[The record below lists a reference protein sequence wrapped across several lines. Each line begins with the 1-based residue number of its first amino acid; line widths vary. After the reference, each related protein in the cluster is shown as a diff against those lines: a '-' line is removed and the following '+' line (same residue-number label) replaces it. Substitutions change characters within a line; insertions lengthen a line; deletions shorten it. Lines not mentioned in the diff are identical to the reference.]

1 MTPESLQKHVGILM
15 ERIQKKPFIA
25 NELINTYIVSH
36 KHFNSNDKREILD
49 IVWRCVRAMAR
60 LKFAYP
66 NDGWEERVKHLMES
80 GVPDVKNA
88 PDNVKWEVPE
98 WFLSH
103 VPEAEKEL
111 PALLENPPIILRA
124 IGDRKMVQEVL
135 HADGIETTPTNLS
148 PYGLVLPEY
157 KNLTATKAWQE
168 GLIEIQDEGAQLLSL
183 DIGVK
188 PNDTVFDF
196 CAGAGGKSLI
206 FAQMMNNKGLIWAYD
221 ITAKKLFELVK
232 RAKRAHIDIIE
243 IQPQLPPP
251 TKQFDYVVVDA
262 PCSSCGTWRRSPN
275 MRWHLTEK
283 QLGHIV
289 QSQTEILNRAEAYV
303 KENGRLVYITCSL
316 TTDENEAQIE
326 QFLSD
331 HPNYKVI
338 KQKRYSPYRTG
349 TDGFFMCLMEKK
361 INDFNL

>member
-1 MTPESLQKHVGILM
+1 MTPESLQKHTGILM
-15 ERIQKKPFIA
+15 ERIQKKPVIA
-25 NELINTYIVSH
+25 NELINTYIASH
-36 KHFNSNDKREILD
+36 KHFDGDDKRILLD
-49 IVWRCVRAMAR
+49 LVWRLVRTMAR
-60 LKFAYP
+60 LQYAYP
-66 NDGWEERVKHLMES
+66 NETWEARAKMLMED

-88 PDNVKWEVPE
+88 PNPVKWEVAE
-98 WFLSH
+98 WFPAH

-124 IGDRKMVQEVL
+124 IGDREQAQKILRE
-135 HADGIETTPTNLS
+135 DGIETMPTKLS
-148 PYGLVLPEY
+148 PYGLILPEY
-157 KNLTATKAWQE
+157 KNLTGTKAWKE
-168 GLIEIQDEGAQLLSL
+168 GLIEIQDEGAQLVAL

-206 FAQMMNNKGLIWAYD
+206 FAQMMQNKGLIWAYD

-232 RAKRAHIDIIE
+232 RATRAHIDIIQ

-262 PCSSCGTWRRSPN
+262 PCSGCGTWRRSPN

-283 QLGHIV
+283 QLRHITE
-289 QSQTEILNRAEAYV
+289 SQAEILNRAEAYV
-303 KENGRLVYITCSL
+303 KDGGRLAYITCSL
-316 TTDENEAQIE
+316 TTDENETQVEA
-326 QFLSD
+326 FLSG

-338 KQKRYSPYRTG
+338 KQKRYSPARTG
-349 TDGFFMCLMEKK
+349 TDGFFLCLMEK
-361 INDFNL
+361 I

>member
-15 ERIQKKPFIA
+15 DRIQKKPFIA
-25 NELINTYIVSH
+25 NELINTYIATH
-36 KHFNSNDKREILD
+36 KHLNGDDKRAILD
-49 IVWRCVRAMAR
+49 LVWRCVRAIAR

-66 NDGWEERVKHLMES
+66 NDSWEGRAKHLMEE
-80 GVPDVKNA
+80 GIPDVKNA
-88 PDNVKWEVPE
+88 PDYVKWEVQE
-98 WFLSH
+98 WFPEH

-124 IGDRKMVQEVL
+124 IGNRSQVQEMLRVE
-135 HADGIETTPTNLS
+135 GIETIPTKLS
-148 PYGLVLPEY
+148 PYGLVLAEY
-157 KNLTATKAWQE
+157 KNLTGTKAWQD

-188 PNDTVFDF
+188 PGNSVFDF

-275 MRWHLTEK
+275 MRWHLTAK
-283 QLGHIV
+283 QLAHIAK
-289 QSQTEILNRAEAYV
+289 SQAEILNRAEAYV
-303 KENGRLVYITCSL
+303 RDGGRLAYITCSL
-316 TTDENEAQIE
+316 TTDENEAQVE
-326 QFLSD
+326 QFLKT
-331 HPNYKVI
+331 HPNYKVV
-338 KQKRYSPYRTG
+338 KQKRYSPARTG
-349 TDGFFMCLMEKK
+349 TDGFFLCLLEK
-361 INDFNL
+361 I